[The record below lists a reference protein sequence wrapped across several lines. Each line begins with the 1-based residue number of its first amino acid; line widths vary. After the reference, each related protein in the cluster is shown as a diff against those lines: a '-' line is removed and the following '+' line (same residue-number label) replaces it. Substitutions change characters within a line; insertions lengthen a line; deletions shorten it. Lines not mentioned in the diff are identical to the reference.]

1 MACIAPPDGRGLL
14 HLQESQ
20 LALDL
25 HYVLLSFSS
34 GRAHVKM
41 SMIDSSGD
49 EPVHL
54 FEDET
59 TGDRFLIYMT
69 QAGVRV
75 DLRYSG
81 DAFWMTQ
88 AQMAELFG
96 RDVTGISRHISGVF
110 EEGELMEEGNLHFL
124 QIARSTKPV
133 AIYSLDVIISVG
145 YRVKSPQAILFRK
158 WSTAVLVRF
167 ATKGFVVDVD
177 RLRDSGD
184 HDRIAELRETIREIR
199 ASEANMYAEL
209 RRVCAMCQDYD
220 PSSDAAREFYK
231 QTQAKLF
238 YAVVNRTPSELLI
251 GRADAKSNN
260 MGLQVW
266 PKEEIRQADAL
277 VAKNYLVP
285 TEIRELNRLTTILL
299 DIFEDQLEIGRIAT
313 MSEAARL
320 LDRQLHHLNRLVLSH
335 GGQVR
340 HDRAELAAK
349 REYQKFDAARKSERL
364 RHATSEIVALRATDK
379 ALPKS
384 RRPRGGKA
392 GTPKK
397 SNTET

>member
-1 MACIAPPDGRGLL
+1 
-14 HLQESQ
+14 
-20 LALDL
+20 
-25 HYVLLSFSS
+25 
-34 GRAHVKM
+34 M